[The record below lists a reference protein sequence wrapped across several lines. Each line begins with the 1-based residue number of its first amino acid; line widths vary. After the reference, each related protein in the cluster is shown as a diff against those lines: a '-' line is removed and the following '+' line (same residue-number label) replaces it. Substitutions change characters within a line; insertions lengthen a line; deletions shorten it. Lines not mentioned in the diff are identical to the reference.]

1 MLELPDALLCIFTN
15 VWLPLSFQIDFKF
28 TEQLI
33 LVIINTSAVKKTE
46 VSFFFPLVS
55 CPNHQHNNYIEHKAV
70 YITILWFQ
78 EFSLSAGY
86 ESSKSYQFIEIKN

>member
-1 MLELPDALLCIFTN
+1 MLEFPDALLFIFTN
-15 VWLPLSFQIDFKF
+15 VWLPLSLQIDFKF

-46 VSFFFPLVS
+46 VLFSLIS

-70 YITILWFQ
+70 YITIL
-78 EFSLSAGY
+78 
-86 ESSKSYQFIEIKN
+86 

>member
-1 MLELPDALLCIFTN
+1 MLEFPDALLCIFTN
-15 VWLPLSFQIDFKF
+15 VWLPLSLQIDFKL

-46 VSFFFPLVS
+46 VLFSLIS
-55 CPNHQHNNYIEHKAV
+55 CPNYQHNNYIEHKAV

-78 EFSLSAGY
+78 EFSLSAGC
-86 ESSKSYQFIEIKN
+86 ELPIHRN